1 VSRHAK
7 PPQHPPPGETWLPPP
22 LPLAATQVRQFR
34 QGLSGPKRTELRR
47 SATRPGLVSDE
58 PALGACYRAAAQG
71 VGLDGDRA
79 GRPTLRLLIS
89 PDTTARATDD
99 DAPVAEV
106 RGVNVHAK
114 QTVHG
119 NDRRGIERLA
129 RYLMRPPLSN
139 ERLEKR
145 DDGRYELELK
155 SPWRDGTRAFVFE
168 PHELIAR
175 LVAAVFPP
183 RFHVLRYFGVLS
195 SHSRLRREVVPKPP
209 PDPTRLAPPAAAGD
223 QLALALDDE
232 GRELP
237 PRRRWGW
244 LIRHVFRADVETCIK
259 CGGAMRWLE
268 VATEPQDAAR
278 LMAEHGLGPHPPPE
292 VRRPPAVPGQLRLPF
307 T

>member
-1 VSRHAK
+1 MEAVARRTAERI
-7 PPQHPPPGETWLPPP
+7 ETI
-22 LPLAATQVRQFR
+22 
-34 QGLSGPKRTELRR
+34 LRR
-47 SATRPGLVSDE
+47 HGRSLDPELCDDTPPALVSDE
-58 PALGACYRAAAQG
+58 PGLAACYGAAAQG
-71 VGLDGDRA
+71 VGIDGDRA

-89 PDTTARATDD
+89 PETAARATNE

-129 RYLMRPPLSN
+129 RYIMRPPLSK
-139 ERLEKR
+139 ERLEQR

-155 SPWRDGTRAFVFE
+155 SAWRDGTCAFVFE

-183 RFHVLRYFGVLS
+183 RFHTLRYFGVLS

-209 PDPTRLAPPAAAGD
+209 PDPTRLAPPPAAGD
-223 QLALALDDE
+223 QLALAFDDE
-232 GRELP
+232 PAELP

-244 LIRHVFRADVETCIK
+244 LLRHVFRADVETCPR
-259 CGGAMRWLE
+259 CGGGMRWLE
-268 VATEPQDAAR
+268 AATDPQDAAR
-278 LMAEHGLGPHPPPE
+278 LMAQHGLGPQPLPV
-292 VRRPPAVPGQLRLPF
+292 VRRPSLVPGQLRLPF
-307 T
+307 S